1 MYKLFLAFALTF
13 DKEVNQVTDN
23 AECSSSL
30 ATDTT
35 NIGMHYKFYLK
46 VKKIFDYF
54 LFLTM

>member
-35 NIGMHYKFYLK
+35 NIGMHNALRILPKSE
-46 VKKIFDYF
+46 KKNCEYF
-54 LFLTM
+54 FS